1 MQPHEKTLMW
11 AGIILFNIALWI
23 VAIALVARLASAF
36 EKPHY
41 DTSPIYCEREL
52 PNSEH

>member
-1 MQPHEKTLMW
+1 MEKFDTRLV
-11 AGIILFNIALWI
+11 ALGVIVVNIILWT